1 MVSVGY
7 NAILYYQ
14 ELEEISVE
22 DRQQQLELMQTEFDH
37 LLQLIN
43 HNSSQLEGTTAVI
56 MSSLCYVCVSVC
68 LYVCMYL
75 YVCVCDHC
83 YIIVEVES
91 HLEEY
96 SQKTNSLQSDLEKW
110 RVRCNISSIIIII
123 IIPHYITD

>member
-37 LLQLIN
+37 LLQLID

-56 MSSLCYVCVSVC
+56 MSSLGQTNLKICFWSSC
-68 LYVCMYL
+68 LVNFYEPL
-75 YVCVCDHC
+75 F
-83 YIIVEVES
+83 IF
-91 HLEEY
+91 
-96 SQKTNSLQSDLEKW
+96 
-110 RVRCNISSIIIII
+110 
-123 IIPHYITD
+123 